1 MKERV
6 NDFKSIKE
14 LKGLE
19 VKDVYDGP
27 ICRGD
32 IFLIE
37 LDAIDFEND
46 SDSIQRGT
54 RPAIVIQNNVGNSNS
69 PTIIIAAITSKPK
82 KYMPT
87 HVENVLVEVPST
99 ILCEQLFT
107 IDKSKIIRKI
117 THLQSKYYDKLNKA
131 LMVSIALFPHNNID
145 TSKIVVNCENLKN
158 YPVITAAINHIN
170 NIKSLIDEI
179 NDLILSIN
187 NTSSVSV
194 DGNATDDIIEKL
206 NIELAKLTKEK
217 LNDKLKSLSLM
228 IGETETYNDSYSD
241 QDRFLSDE
249 NIVEYYKRHTANET
263 SEYFGISLKAVYKA
277 ASKQGYKKYK
287 R

>member
-6 NDFKSIKE
+6 NDFKNIRD

-19 VKDVYDGP
+19 AKERYDGP

-46 SDSIQRGT
+46 RDSIQRGT
-54 RPAIVIQNNVGNSNS
+54 RPAIVIQNNVGNTNS
-69 PTIIIAAITSKPK
+69 PTIIIAAITSKSK
-82 KYMPT
+82 KSLPT
-87 HVENVLVEVPST
+87 HVNIMIEVPST

-107 IDKSKIIRKI
+107 IDKSKIVKKI

-170 NIKSLIDEI
+170 NIKFMIGEI

-187 NTSSVSV
+187 DTSSVSV
-194 DGNATDDIIEKL
+194 DGNVTDDIIEKL
-206 NIELAKLTKEK
+206 NIELVKLTKEK

-228 IGETETYNDSYSD
+228 IGAETDNDSCSD
-241 QDRFLSDE
+241 QERFLSDE

-263 SEYFGISLKAVYKA
+263 SEYFGISLKAVHKA